1 MKITES
7 QLMKALPKLGLI
19 HDFNTESGREEWE
32 KLINWLPKLMERYE
46 LPIKRQSK
54 GSQGREFHIWE
65 EHLTQA
71 RFESQSALLFQHLAD
86 SETFTDGKEGSW
98 RRVQYNRQHLS
109 PGEYTGTQS
118 GAELTIDPLGIK
130 VILFE
135 AIRGHSC
142 RPEHIRITPD
152 FIWMQ

>member
-1 MKITES
+1 
-7 QLMKALPKLGLI
+7 MKALPKLGLI
-19 HDFNTESGREEWE
+19 HDFNTESGKEEWE
-32 KLINWLPKLMERYE
+32 KLIKYLPNLTGYYE
-46 LPIKRQSK
+46 LPVKRQSK
-54 GSQGREFHIWE
+54 GPLGREFHIWE

-86 SETFTDGKEGSW
+86 EKTFVDAKEGSW
-98 RRVQYNRQHLS
+98 RRVQYNRQQLS

-135 AIRGHSC
+135 GIRGISC
-142 RPEHIRITPD
+142 KPEHIRITPD
-152 FIWMQ
+152 YIWMK